1 MINREKTLEDIFVSK
16 VRVKALKYF
25 LLNPTRPLHLRGAVR
40 EFKEEINAVRRELMR
55 LEQVKILETESKG
68 NRKIFRLNIQ
78 HPFVTQLM
86 GLFHQ
91 TYGLGGEIIALQK
104 RIGEIQF
111 AVFTSA
117 FTQGIYI
124 GEQKIDLVLIGVLDM
139 SIVEKVIAEY
149 ELKTG
154 REVHYTVMRPS
165 EFELRKRR
173 KDQFIVDLL
182 VQEMVMLIGSHEEF
196 IK

>member
-1 MINREKTLEDIFVSK
+1 MANREKTLEDIFVSK

-55 LEQVKILETESKG
+55 LDAVKLLETEAKG
-68 NRKIFRLNIQ
+68 NRKFFRLNIQ
-78 HPFVTQLM
+78 HPFVSQLM

-91 TYGLGGEIIALQK
+91 TYGLGGELINQQK
-104 RIGEIQF
+104 KLGDLEF
-111 AVFTSA
+111 AVLTSA
-117 FTQGIYI
+117 FTQGVYV
-124 GEQKIDLVLIGVLDM
+124 GDQRIDLVLIGMVDM
-139 SIVEKVIAEY
+139 SVLEKIISEY

-165 EFELRKRR
+165 EFDLRKRR

-182 VQEMVMLIGSHEEF
+182 IQEIIMLIGRREDF